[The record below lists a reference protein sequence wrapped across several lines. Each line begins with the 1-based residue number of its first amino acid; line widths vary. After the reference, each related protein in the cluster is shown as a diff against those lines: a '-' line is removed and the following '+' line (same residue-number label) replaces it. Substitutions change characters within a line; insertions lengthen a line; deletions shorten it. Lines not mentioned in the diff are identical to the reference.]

1 MFGRYAIAIGRGAH
15 RHALRASAAKLDLPL
30 RLETPE
36 LLLVAAEGTA
46 CLKDGQAILVGQI
59 FDCTNK
65 RLSRLPQAIA
75 RQECGGDLR
84 QALLGHW
91 GNFALFIGSDE
102 QAEVYR
108 EPSGSVAVFR
118 CGGAAGTIFVSD
130 GELALQLGLLERP
143 DLDMQFVVHWLQ
155 FPFLRTRRTGLA
167 GITEVLPGTL
177 TIRTRS
183 GDWKDV
189 QLWHPAAFVG
199 RDRRIDDPVE
209 ATRRLR
215 DTLQAIVPAQPDGS
229 RVVLRLSGGLDSSI
243 IAACLAPADAD
254 FSCINFATQSR
265 DGDERNYA
273 CDVARRFGLRLVEI
287 GEPETARSLDR
298 PLQMSL
304 RPLINP
310 LLAPYEDAVRQA
322 ANELG
327 ASLLVD
333 GTGGDNLFCAM
344 ASAAPVLDALK
355 GAGPRAS
362 AQAVV
367 DVAARAG
374 CTIWEVLTAAARRTW
389 RPQSVWKEDQSFLV
403 REPLLEAPELHPWLE
418 DLRAPR
424 GKREHVE
431 ALVHIQHFLDRPGSS
446 TGLLHP
452 LLAQPLLELCLRIPS
467 WLWVRG
473 GRDRAVARDAFY
485 GLVPGSVLQ
494 RRTKGSLQSM
504 LYRSFS
510 QLRVEMRGLLVDGE
524 LVRSGIV
531 DRSSID
537 KVLTGGA
544 WKSDQVQM
552 RISEMVALETWIQSW
567 RSRPSAGSTFP

>member
-1 MFGRYAIAIGRGAH
+1 MFGRYAVAIGRGAH
-15 RHALRASAAKLDLPL
+15 RHALRASVAKLDLPL

-65 RLSRLPQAIA
+65 RMSRLPEAIGG
-75 RQECGGDLR
+75 QECGGDLR
-84 QALLGHW
+84 RALHGHW

-143 DLDMQFVVHWLQ
+143 DLDMQFIVHWLQ

-167 GITEVLPGTL
+167 DVTEVLPGTL
-177 TIRTRS
+177 TRRTGS
-183 GDWKDV
+183 GDWGDI

-229 RVVLRLSGGLDSSI
+229 RAVLRLSGGLDSSI
-243 IAACLAPADAD
+243 IAASLAPAEAD
-254 FSCINFATQSR
+254 FSCINFATRSR
-265 DGDERNYA
+265 DGDERDYA
-273 CDVARRFGLRLVEI
+273 RDVARQLGLRLVEVE
-287 GEPETARSLDR
+287 EPEAARSLDR
-298 PLQMSL
+298 PLPPSL

-310 LLAPYEDAVRQA
+310 LLAPYEDAVRQVA
-322 ANELG
+322 DELR
-327 ASLLVD
+327 ASLLID
-333 GTGGDNLFCAM
+333 GTGGDNLFCAI
-344 ASAAPVLDALK
+344 ASAAPVIDALK

-362 AQAVV
+362 AQAVA
-367 DVAARAG
+367 DVAARAN

-389 RPQSVWKEDQSFLV
+389 RPRRDWKEDRSFLV
-403 REPLLEAPELHPWLE
+403 REALLRAPELHPWLE
-418 DLRAPR
+418 NLRAPA

-446 TGLLHP
+446 TALLHP

-473 GRDRAVARDAFY
+473 GRDRAVARDAFD
-485 GLVPGSVLQ
+485 GLVPASVLQ

-510 QLRVEMRGLLVDGE
+510 QLRVEMRELLVDGE
-524 LVRSGIV
+524 LARFRIV

-537 KVLTGGA
+537 EALTAYA
-544 WKSDQVQM
+544 WMSDEVQM
-552 RISEMVALETWIQSW
+552 RISEMVALECWLQSW
-567 RSRPSAGSTFP
+567 RSRSRTASSAF